1 MRSLSA
7 RERKIVAVGLLV
19 LLVLVVW
26 ALVVAPLID
35 GAMQRSQQR
44 ALLMATYERNAR
56 LINAIP
62 AQRRKAEQMK
72 PLVQRFA
79 IGGNSAEAARKRLQE
94 QLRAAFTKAGGQIT
108 TSQDS
113 PSPDGAVRGWVEGRM
128 TLPALEALLAGISD
142 TPPYLTIES
151 LRVSADSVLE
161 TGRLDKLDVR
171 IEASIPYLPAAS

>member
-94 QLRAAFTKAGGQIT
+94 QLRAAF
-108 TSQDS
+108 
-113 PSPDGAVRGWVEGRM
+113 PR
-128 TLPALEALLAGISD
+128 
-142 TPPYLTIES
+142 
-151 LRVSADSVLE
+151 
-161 TGRLDKLDVR
+161 
-171 IEASIPYLPAAS
+171 PAARSPRARTARRPTARCAAGSRAA